1 MTWCGEDCLSAGGG
15 RNVHYIEREGT
26 EHYYTMD
33 NYPELL
39 DKKFKLLTYFQRY
52 MNEHLV
58 KAGGKVPVRECDV
71 LSRIPY
77 MNHWFRTSSAVFMQL
92 TNGTVQIN
100 FTNHTKVILCPL
112 MMAVTYID
120 AEKNFR
126 TFRYSTIAEQGCCMQ
141 LGTNLKYALDKIQLT
156 LSKREKQ

>member
-1 MTWCGEDCLSAGGG
+1 MKRKRGG
-15 RNVHYIEREGT
+15 RRKRQKSQGQQRSKLETFIPSRSC
-26 EHYYTMD
+26 
-33 NYPELL
+33 PFQLL
-39 DKKFKLLTYFQRY
+39 DDT
-52 MNEHLV
+52 
-58 KAGGKVPVRECDV
+58 VRM
-71 LSRIPY
+71 L
-77 MNHWFRTSSAVFMQL
+77 
-92 TNGTVQIN
+92 IN

-126 TFRYSTIAEQGCCMQ
+126 TFRYSTITEQGCCMQ